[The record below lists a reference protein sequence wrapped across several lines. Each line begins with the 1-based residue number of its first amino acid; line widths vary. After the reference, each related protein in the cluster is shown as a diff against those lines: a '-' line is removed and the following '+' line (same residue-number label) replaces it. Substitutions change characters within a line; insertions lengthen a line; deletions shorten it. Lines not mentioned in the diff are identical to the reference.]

1 MNEAE
6 PNIAQAPGGQ
16 SPVPASARM
25 AAWFRLLLG
34 ILFLLVVVGGTVRL
48 TGSGMSIP
56 HWPLIDYST
65 DPSVKEYSLLPPMN
79 EAQWERISDV
89 YHTLVVRKNDP
100 SITLPMSQVKREF
113 YIEYSHRAV
122 AGFFGIVFLAVIV
135 QVAVNA
141 EVRRRIGLML
151 IASVVVLASQIV
163 LGGHVVLNHT
173 HPLYVST
180 HLITAFVFISLIQ
193 WMAMTLGRPEGAPS
207 PERAPALVW
216 LPRVAAAVCLVQIF
230 LGGIVAKT
238 GAGKFWNTWPQ
249 MGEGGP
255 VVPPAEALFM
265 QEPWY
270 RNFLENLMTVQFVHR
285 WFAFAVLVAVFV
297 LVAKLMARP
306 LTRGGRW
313 ALRGVSFIVVFQ
325 IMLGILTLLKAVPY
339 FLGILHLATGLA
351 LFQLLVALT
360 FEVRHNAAIH
370 AARPVLAAEP
380 EEDLDAHPA
389 RVS

>member
-1 MNEAE
+1 MNDSSTDRE
-6 PNIAQAPGGQ
+6 PSSA
-16 SPVPASARM
+16 VPEVARM
-25 AAWFRLLLG
+25 AAWFRVLLG

-65 DPSVKEYSLLPPMN
+65 DPSRTEYSLLPPMSQ
-79 EAQWERISDV
+79 AQWERISDV

-100 SITLPMSQVKREF
+100 NITLPMSQVKREF

-122 AGFFGIVFLAVIV
+122 AGFFGIVFLAVIA
-135 QVAVNA
+135 QVFALPA
-141 EVRRRIGLML
+141 VRRRVGVLL
-151 IASVVVLASQIV
+151 VASVVVLASQIV

-173 HPLYVST
+173 HPLYVSS
-180 HLITAFVFISLIQ
+180 HLITAFIFIALIQ
-193 WMAMTLGRPEGAPS
+193 WMAMDLGH
-207 PERAPALVW
+207 RAESSKPLRSMKLVW
-216 LPRVAAAVCLVQIF
+216 LARAATLLCLGQIF

-255 VVPPAEALFM
+255 IVPPAEALFV

-285 WFAFAVLVAVFV
+285 WFAFVVLIAVVALVAS
-297 LVAKLMARP
+297 LMAKP

-313 ALRGVSFIVVFQ
+313 ALRGVAFVVVFQ
-325 IMLGILTLLKAVPY
+325 IMLGILTLLEAVPY

-360 FEVRHNAAIH
+360 FEVCHNTAIAEFKPAA
-370 AARPVLAAEP
+370 AKASAP
-380 EEDLDAHPA
+380 EGEIDAQAA